1 MIKERKRWKDIALS
15 MMFSS
20 KDLGVEIC
28 KPLGNMHEVLRP
40 TKISKRRKKET
51 WFQEEDDHEARK
63 DVQEGCQKELPRKK
77 YQKDRLSYICK
88 ICKND

>member
-15 MMFSS
+15 MRFSS

-51 WFQEEDDHEARK
+51 
-63 DVQEGCQKELPRKK
+63 
-77 YQKDRLSYICK
+77 
-88 ICKND
+88 